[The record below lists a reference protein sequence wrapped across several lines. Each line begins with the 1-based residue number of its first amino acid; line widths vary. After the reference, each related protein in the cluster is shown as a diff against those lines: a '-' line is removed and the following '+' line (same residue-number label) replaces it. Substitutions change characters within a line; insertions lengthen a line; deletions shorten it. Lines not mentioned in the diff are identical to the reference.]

1 MSATVTFHKI
11 LIANRGEIALRVIRT
26 AREMGIATVAVYS
39 IPDTNAPFVQ
49 AADEAV
55 ALPGSTAAE
64 TYLNQDLIISA
75 AKRTGAQAVHPG
87 YGFLSENASFAQRC
101 ADEGLI
107 FIGPRP
113 EVIKALGDKKRAKE
127 IARTHKVPV
136 IPGYEDDDQSVEAL
150 TKAAKDIGFPVLL
163 KASAGGGGKG
173 MRIVREEK
181 SLTKEIDAA
190 KRESMAA
197 FGDDTL
203 LIEKYFESARHI
215 EVQILGDNHGHV
227 VHLFE
232 RECSIQR
239 RYQKIIEES
248 PSPVL
253 TDELR
258 DAITSAAIN
267 AAKAVNYNNAGTV
280 EFILAPDGQFC
291 FLEVNTRL
299 QVEHPVTEA
308 ITGLDLVRLQ
318 LEVAQGHPLTLK
330 QDDITAT
337 GHAIEVRLYA
347 EDPANNYLPVTGHIY
362 KYEPYLL
369 SGLRYDSGIESGSDI
384 TAFYDPMIAKV
395 IAYGAD
401 RDEAARKLSL
411 ALTRTVFSGPVNNKA
426 FLVKLLRD
434 ERFASADFDTRFL
447 EHHPELTETI
457 PPTESVVNEA
467 LIAATL
473 FQWQRNSTST
483 NALKAI
489 PSGWRN
495 NFYQSQF
502 LEFRLNEVDYKVN
515 YRFQRAGF
523 KISIGDTDY
532 SAVIVKKADD
542 GKLRISIDG
551 LTKSYTITQAT
562 GLVFVNHPDFGDIM
576 LHQIPRFPD
585 VVEEQAKGSYL
596 APMPGQIVKVCVKP
610 GDKIEPGD
618 ALVVINSMKMEN
630 TIEAFEAGEVE
641 EVYVEANGFVEADTM
656 LLKLKT

>member
-1 MSATVTFHKI
+1 MSATTIFTKI

-26 AREMGIATVAVYS
+26 AREMGISTVAVYS
-39 IPDTNAPFVQ
+39 EPDSGAPFVQ

-64 TYLNQDLIISA
+64 TYLDQNKIIEA
-75 AKRTGAQAVHPG
+75 AKRTGAQAIHPG
-87 YGFLSENASFAQRC
+87 YGFLSENASFAEKC
-101 ADEGLI
+101 VEEGII
-107 FIGPRP
+107 FIGPRA

-136 IPGYEDDDQSVEAL
+136 IPGYEGEDQSVETL
-150 TKAAKDIGFPVLL
+150 TKAAVEMGFPILL

-173 MRIVREEK
+173 MRIVRQEK
-181 SLTKEIDAA
+181 DLTKEIDAA

-215 EVQILGDNHGHV
+215 EVQIMGDNHGHV

-253 TDELR
+253 TKELR
-258 DAITSAAIN
+258 HNITTAAIN

-318 LEVAQGHPLTLK
+318 LEVAQGYPLKLQ
-330 QDDITAT
+330 QDDITAN
-337 GHAIEVRLYA
+337 GHAVEVRLYA
-347 EDPANNYLPVTGHIY
+347 EDPTNNYLPVTGKIHN
-362 KYEPYLL
+362 YEPYPLA
-369 SGLRYDSGIESGSDI
+369 GLRYDGGIESGSEI

-395 IAYGAD
+395 IAHGAD
-401 RDEAARKLSL
+401 RNEAIRKLSL
-411 ALTRTVFSGPVNNKA
+411 ALTRTVFAGPINNKA
-426 FLVKLLRD
+426 FLVKLLLD
-434 ERFASADFDTRFL
+434 ERFISTDFDTRFL
-447 EHHPELTETI
+447 EHHPELTETVL
-457 PPTESVVNEA
+457 PSESIIHEA

-473 FQWQRNSTST
+473 THWQRNQHDKT
-483 NALKAI
+483 LLPGI

-502 LEFRLNEVDYKVN
+502 LEFSYQDQEYRVN
-515 YRFQRAGF
+515 YRHRKDRFD
-523 KISIGDTDY
+523 INIGDQQY
-532 SAVIVKKADD
+532 QAVHAGTQNGRI
-542 GKLRISIDG
+542 RISIDG
-551 LTKSYTITQAT
+551 LSRNYAITDAKEQ
-562 GLVFVNHPDFGDIM
+562 VFVNHPDFGD
-576 LHQIPRFPD
+576 LLLQQIPRFPEA
-585 VVEEQAKGSYL
+585 VEEQAKGSYI

-610 GDKIEPGD
+610 GDKVEPGD

-641 EVYVEANGFVEADTM
+641 EVYVEDNGLIEADTV
-656 LLKLKT
+656 LLKMKSE